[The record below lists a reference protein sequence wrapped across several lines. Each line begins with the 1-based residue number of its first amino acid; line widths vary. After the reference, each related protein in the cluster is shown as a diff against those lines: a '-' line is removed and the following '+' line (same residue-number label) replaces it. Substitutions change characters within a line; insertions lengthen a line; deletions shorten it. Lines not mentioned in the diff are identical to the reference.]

1 MHRTI
6 PRDDLS
12 ALISHAHHEHDRIL
26 RLALRKLWRTL
37 RHSLTPEPV
46 RRLRRLHFYRALY
59 AHH

>member
-12 ALISHAHHEHDRIL
+12 ALIAHAHHEHDRLL
-26 RLALRKLWRTL
+26 RLTVRKLWRAL
-37 RHSLTPEPV
+37 KLGLTPEPV